1 MQTLAAGNNFGRA
14 SGFTLLELLIVLAL
28 IGITTAGVGWSVRDT
43 ADSALDRDAQRLAS
57 LLEVARAQARA
68 NGSPAVWRSQN
79 QNEVHGFVFEGL
91 PAHRLPRFWLSD
103 STRTAPDSIILLGP
117 EPLIGPQTVALSNTM
132 RPDRQV
138 WVVTDGLSA
147 FRVQHSSQRGRP

>member
-14 SGFTLLELLIVLAL
+14 SGFTLLELLVVLAL
-28 IGITTAGVGWSVRDT
+28 IGITTAGVGWSVRET

-91 PAHRLPRFWLSD
+91 PALGLPRFWLSD
-103 STRTAPDSIILLGP
+103 STRTASDSIIILGP

-147 FRVQHSSQRGRP
+147 FSVQHSSQRGRP